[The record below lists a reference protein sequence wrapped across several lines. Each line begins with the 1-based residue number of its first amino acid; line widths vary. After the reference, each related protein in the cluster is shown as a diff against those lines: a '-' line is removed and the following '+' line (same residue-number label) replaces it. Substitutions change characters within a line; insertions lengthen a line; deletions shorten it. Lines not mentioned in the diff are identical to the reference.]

1 MANTKYKPII
11 LISGLLVAALGGYYL
26 YQTKFK
32 KKEDEVEEEK
42 APTQVET
49 APTNSTPSPKASTNI
64 TPKPKVKAPVKETP
78 RANPGFVQ
86 PPTGPQSVAVKT
98 PKMGANLY
106 VLTDGANAY
115 KSAAASQNNIY
126 KYYPKGAFVG
136 TFLSKTG
143 SFAKIIVEEKNL
155 VGIRVNKEVFVPA
168 KDIYVK

>member
-1 MANTKYKPII
+1 MANTNYKPII
-11 LISGLLVAALGGYYL
+11 IISGLLVAALGGYYL

-32 KKEDEVEEEK
+32 KKEDEEVAEEITPAK
-42 APTQVET
+42 VET
-49 APTNSTPSPKASTNI
+49 APAVS
-64 TPKPKVKAPVKETP
+64 TPKPKVSAPVKAPEAP

-115 KSAAASQNNIY
+115 KTASAGQANIY

-136 TFLSKTG
+136 TFLSKKG
-143 SFAKIIVEEKNL
+143 SFAAIVVEEKNL
-155 VGIRVNKEVFVPA
+155 VGIRVNKEVYVPA
-168 KDIYVK
+168 TAIYVK